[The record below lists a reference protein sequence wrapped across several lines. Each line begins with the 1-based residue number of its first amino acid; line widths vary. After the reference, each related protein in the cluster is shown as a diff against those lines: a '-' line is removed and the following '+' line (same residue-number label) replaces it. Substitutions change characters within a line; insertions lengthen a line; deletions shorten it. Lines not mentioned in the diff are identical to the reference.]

1 MNLKKILPILL
12 LLTSFN
18 FYAQSEKM
26 KEKKEQVRALKI
38 AFLTTE
44 LEMTTTESEK
54 FWPIYNRFDD
64 KQFEIRHQKMRAY
77 MSRMGDDALNS
88 MSDKDARLLLTQIE
102 TTDEE
107 LFLLRKKFVRD
118 IKPVLPAVK
127 ILKLKKAEED
137 FNRKL
142 LHQYRNRTP
151 KKE

>member
-1 MNLKKILPILL
+1 MNFKKILPILL

-88 MSDKDARLLLTQIE
+88 MSDKDARLLLSQIE

>member
-88 MSDKDARLLLTQIE
+88 MSDKDARLLLSQIE

>member
-1 MNLKKILPILL
+1 MNFKKILPILL

-18 FYAQSEKM
+18 FYAQSERM
-26 KEKKEQVRALKI
+26 KEKKEQIRALKI

-44 LEMTTTESEK
+44 LEMTTSESEK

-77 MSRMGDDALNS
+77 MNRMSNDALNT
-88 MSDKDARLLLTQIE
+88 MSDKEARLLLTQIE

-142 LHQYRNRTP
+142 LHQYRNRTS